1 MILRPSVWFSDLNP
15 VHSENGFESFR
26 FLKVRCTCLFSFS
39 KACKFDVWLVHISHY
54 VGICAH
60 ANMACES
67 MRKLRYTCMHCMK
80 RYRSG
85 WITFAI
91 KIVCQHIYNHKNRI
105 IAINSFFSA
114 NFINWKGDTHLDNS
128 VWYEHF
134 FSLSH
139 QTYVYF
145 LVHLQFIGNN
155 FQLIYHDLGEFRNNS
170 SVLLYSY
177 SIKTLH

>member
-1 MILRPSVWFSDLNP
+1 MVLSPSV
-15 VHSENGFESFR
+15 

-39 KACKFDVWLVHISHY
+39 KACKFDVWLVHIFHC

-91 KIVCQHIYNHKNRI
+91 KIVCQHIYNHKKRI

-145 LVHLQFIGNN
+145 LVHLKFIGNN